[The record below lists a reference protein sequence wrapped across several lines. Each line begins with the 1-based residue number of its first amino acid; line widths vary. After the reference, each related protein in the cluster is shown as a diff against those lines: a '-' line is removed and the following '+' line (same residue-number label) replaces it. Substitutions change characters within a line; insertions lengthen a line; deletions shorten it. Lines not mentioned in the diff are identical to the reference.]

1 MLIVMLKYVLVLVMG
16 CLALAGMAREP
27 RRGYRGFVYWENAVG
42 AMYYFDN
49 SEGRT
54 KYDMGVWMTG
64 VSTVHGYQ
72 FNRHVYAGAGLMIAG
87 ATSVPEMM
95 IPLFADFRYDY
106 GERRFMPFG
115 DVRIGGY
122 YEMLYFS
129 PTVGFKLVTRYRG
142 NLNVGA
148 GLTLQTKYDGTRDTS
163 AFFTLRIGVDF

>member
-1 MLIVMLKYVLVLVMG
+1 MLKYVLVLVMG
-16 CLALAGMAREP
+16 GLAVAMAAREP

-42 AMYYFDN
+42 AMDYFDN
-49 SEGRT
+49 SDGRT
-54 KYDMGVWMTG
+54 KHDTGVWMTG

-115 DVRIGGY
+115 DVRAGY
-122 YEMLYFS
+122 GFFDQSVYFS

-142 NLNVGA
+142 NLNVGV
-148 GLTLQTKYDGTRDTS
+148 GLTLQTKYDGERDTS
-163 AFFTLRIGVDF
+163 AFFTLRVGVDF

>member
-1 MLIVMLKYVLVLVMG
+1 MLIVMLKYVLVLVM
-16 CLALAGMAREP
+16 CCVAVAMAAREP

-42 AMYYFDN
+42 AMDYFDN
-49 SEGRT
+49 SDGRT
-54 KYDMGVWMTG
+54 KHDTGVWMTG

-115 DVRIGGY
+115 DVRAGY
-122 YEMLYFS
+122 GFFDQSVYFS

-148 GLTLQTKYDGTRDTS
+148 G
-163 AFFTLRIGVDF
+163 